1 MCLST
6 SVPAAA
12 RQAGG
17 MAPPPPLGLFAG
29 IAEFS
34 ALSFTG
40 AAIVGTNFLG
50 LVDHL
55 DARLL
60 EDKRFCGEALRG
72 VVAITCKKPS
82 GREEPLALA
91 CAGGARR
98 YFRAIRITLR
108 DKKTIQSR
116 PIRPARQR
124 PADPRQ
130 DAPGLPRTTRATAC
144 ATGFFRH
151 CAPPMQSRYSA
162 PRSLRS
168 MPGRTR
174 NPR

>member
-17 MAPPPPLGLFAG
+17 MAPAPPFGLFAG

-34 ALSFTG
+34 ALSLR
-40 AAIVGTNFLG
+40 ALQSSAHFLG
-50 LVDHL
+50 LAGHL

-108 DKKTIQSR
+108 DK
-116 PIRPARQR
+116 
-124 PADPRQ
+124 
-130 DAPGLPRTTRATAC
+130 
-144 ATGFFRH
+144 
-151 CAPPMQSRYSA
+151 
-162 PRSLRS
+162 
-168 MPGRTR
+168 
-174 NPR
+174 